1 MVPHKIAALCH
12 AGIAIILPAFVFA
25 SADQAFAA
33 SSCKFG
39 KLRPDAK
46 LCSNALSGRVNREV
60 VVQMLL
66 QDCSLF
72 PLDYDPTGRVTYSEQ
87 AEAILGNIDYC
98 TKGKCSKDT
107 PGKLADAYGYLLG
120 ITAKEGTQ
128 ISIGDNKVSLSLKAR
143 NSAAGGDLLR
153 AFLKGP
159 PDAVDATCVAVVN
172 PNAPPPVAKAPE
184 PSLATSGFAIRK
196 NVTDLPISRD
206 SPQFKGLD
214 KGSFALNDDYM
225 SGKLGVNV
233 DLAAGYTFGPLA
245 LTADQNSSLS
255 FTPFAY
261 YHQQY
266 VAAQSASQDQKVFNV
281 AGGLLSTWELF
292 HLGIF
297 QFSPKYVHAVH
308 ADADME
314 SVNLLYTPP
323 ITIAGIGGAR
333 EVPYTNGSV
342 YFRFS
347 PQLQV
352 SYGDVT
358 RSSSELPL
366 IPAGRFG
373 WTGPNLALY
382 LYGANAL
389 EGWSYIISYVYL
401 SGFAG
406 PYSNVKRWENTL
418 NYSLSSD
425 DMWSF
430 QLKYIYGQDLDTLQ
444 MQKALTMGVGF
455 KY

>member
-1 MVPHKIAALCH
+1 MVPHKIAVLCH
-12 AGIAIILPAFVFA
+12 AGIAFILAAFVFA
-25 SADQAFAA
+25 LADQASAA

-39 KLRPDAK
+39 KLRPEAK
-46 LCSNALSGRVNREV
+46 LCSKTLSGRANREV
-60 VVQMLL
+60 LVQMLL

-72 PLDYDPTGRVTYSEQ
+72 PLDYDLTGRVTYSEQ

-98 TKGKCSKDT
+98 TKDKCSKDT
-107 PGKLADAYGYLLG
+107 PDKLADAYGYLLS
-120 ITAKEGTQ
+120 ISEGTP
-128 ISIGDNKVSLSLKAR
+128 ISIGDNKISISLKAR
-143 NSAAGGDLLR
+143 NSAAGRDLLR
-153 AFLKGP
+153 AFLQGP
-159 PDAVDATCVAVVN
+159 ADAVDATCVAAAN
-172 PNAPPPVAKAPE
+172 PNAPPPATKPTE
-184 PSLATSGFAIRK
+184 QSSATSAFAIRK
-196 NVTDLPISRD
+196 NVADLPISRD

-225 SGKLGVNV
+225 SAKLGVNV
-233 DLAAGYTFGPLA
+233 DLAAGYTFGPYA
-245 LTADQNSSLS
+245 LTTDQNSSLS
-255 FTPFAY
+255 FTPFVY

-266 VAAQSASQDQKVFNV
+266 VAAQTASQDQKVFNV

-297 QFSPKYVHAVH
+297 QFSPKYVHAIH

-314 SVNLLYTPP
+314 SVNLVYTPP
-323 ITIAGIGGAR
+323 ITIAGIGGAT
-333 EVPYTNGSV
+333 EVPYTDGSV

-358 RSSSELPL
+358 KTSSELPL
-366 IPAGRFG
+366 LPTGRFG
-373 WTGPNLALY
+373 WLGPSLALY
-382 LYGANAL
+382 LYGANTF
-389 EGWSYIISYVYL
+389 EGWSYIVSYVYL

-418 NYSLSSD
+418 NYSLSSN
-425 DMWSF
+425 DMWSV

-444 MQKALTMGVGF
+444 MQKAVTIGVGF